1 MDFQPAFEIVKKQLV
16 NINQLDLKEDDYD
29 GIYIKND
36 IGFSDLTPELREK
49 MNKKNN
55 ISHFAMTGPA
65 KNFFPYIYSPTYI
78 DERNSEYGRTFILKL
93 PFLLNKNNIK
103 YSIENQEFQL
113 VENSFLKEFSKE
125 KLNTNF
131 SMQYSIKRGNSNE
144 DQLKFG
150 TSTNS
155 DIFAYTFR
163 KLINLHDSII
173 ILKLK
178 KKLQYEI
185 YLVKSTDVTSYL
197 KKLGKQFVL
206 MLSSGTEVVLEESS
220 VYSSKKKP
228 FPLDLPHQLIFSGA
242 PGTGKSFKLKE
253 MAHNF
258 FKYDKQNTFERITF
272 HPNIN
277 YGNFV
282 GVYKPFPSN
291 DKEAPIVYEYIPGIL
306 LRQLEKA
313 YKNPEINYLVLIEE
327 INRANVAAVFG
338 DTFQLLDRD
347 EDGNSDYP
355 IALSEDLIHYF
366 NNKLDLSEDIKNN
379 LFNNG
384 LYFPKNF
391 YIWSSMNGADQGVM
405 PIDTAFKR
413 RWDFVKFDPNELS
426 HIEDPIIKKT
436 EEDILNKAFIELKDN
451 QKISWNL
458 LRKNI
463 NHLLLKLNIP
473 EDKLIGPYFISRK
486 YMIQGDVTEQ
496 FESKILMYL
505 FEDVVKSNPKRLF
518 NWENNTIYY
527 SALVET
533 FREIGVQIFKEIDS
547 TLVEFKEENIFNTYN
562 SLQDLTP
569 NIENEEKKIL
579 INEFDNIIKNNFDNV
594 VFTIGNKEQIFATD
608 RTLLETARTSGANK
622 FMEIIRDVFN
632 SNDTEIQLI
641 IRKPFDGNSLD
652 NIARQNES
660 HNPADFGTILTL
672 KSKEDM
678 EKSIPLINQAFTKTN
693 LDKSK

>member
-1 MDFQPAFEIVKKQLV
+1 MNFKDLLDIVS
-16 NINQLDLKEDDYD
+16 NQLSTVNDITLNKNLYD
-29 GIYIKND
+29 GICIKNK
-36 IGFSDLTPELREK
+36 IQNADLTSQVRTEMGIE
-49 MNKKNN
+49 MGAT
-55 ISHFAMTGPA
+55 HFALNKTA
-65 KNFFPYIYSPTYI
+65 QEIFPYIYSKQYM
-78 DERNSEYGRTFILKL
+78 EEQNKAYSRNFVLKL
-93 PFLLNKNNIK
+93 PFYLNKKNI
-103 YSIENQEFQL
+103 E
-113 VENSFLKEFSKE
+113 
-125 KLNTNF
+125 
-131 SMQYSIKRGNSNE
+131 YSIKKQKYNIIKDDFLNNFENEEYLTHFSLQYSVKPPKQE

-150 TSTNS
+150 TTSNS
-155 DIFAYTFR
+155 DSEAYDFR
-163 KLINLHDSII
+163 SLINLNDSII
-173 ILKLK
+173 ILKRKRL
-178 KKLQYEI
+178 LSYDI
-185 YLVKSTDVTSYL
+185 YLIKMEDATTELID
-197 KKLGKQFVL
+197 LGKQIVEIK
-206 MLSSGTEVVLEESS
+206 SNGTDVIYGTEVKLIET
-220 VYSSKKKP
+220 
-228 FPLDLPHQLIFSGA
+228 FNLPHQLIFSGA
-242 PGTGKSFKLKE
+242 PGTGKSFKLNG
-253 MAHNF
+253 MANEYF
-258 FKYDKQNTFERITF
+258 NYDGQNTFERITF

-291 DKEAPIVYEYIPGIL
+291 DKETPIIYEYIPGIL

-338 DTFQLLDRD
+338 DTFQLLDRNEEGD
-347 EDGNSDYP
+347 SAYP

-366 NNKLDLSEDIKNN
+366 NNRSDLSEDIKDN
-379 LFNNG
+379 LFNSG
-384 LYFPKNF
+384 LYFPKNL

-436 EEDILNKAFIELKDN
+436 EEDILNKAFIELKNN

-496 FESKILMYL
+496 FETKILMYL

-527 SALVET
+527 SALVEA

-547 TLVEFKEENIFNTYN
+547 TLVEFKDEGTFKTYD
-562 SLQDLTP
+562 SLLNLTP
-569 NIENEEKKIL
+569 NIENEEKKTL
-579 INEFDNIIKNNFDNV
+579 INEFDIFIKKNFNNV

-608 RTLLETARTSGANK
+608 STLLKTARTSGANK
-622 FMEIIRDVFN
+622 FMEIIRDVFD
-632 SNDTEIQLI
+632 SGDTEIQLI

-660 HNPADFGTILTL
+660 HKPADFGTILTL